1 MPAWSVSIRTP
12 IRERRLTIRG
22 PYRNVEEV
30 REFVELQQA
39 AILLKSNVPAFPRG
53 EITEIR
59 RAVWPDDFKKRPPAF
74 AIQDQTR
81 GPALCK

>member
-12 IRERRLTIRG
+12 IKDKRLTIRG
-22 PYRNVEEV
+22 PYRTEAEV
-30 REFVELQQA
+30 KDFVEMQQL
-39 AILLKSNVPAFPRG
+39 AILLKSGLPAFPRG

-59 RAVWPDDFKKRPPAF
+59 RAVYPDDFKKRPAAF
-74 AIQDQTR
+74 AIQDSTS